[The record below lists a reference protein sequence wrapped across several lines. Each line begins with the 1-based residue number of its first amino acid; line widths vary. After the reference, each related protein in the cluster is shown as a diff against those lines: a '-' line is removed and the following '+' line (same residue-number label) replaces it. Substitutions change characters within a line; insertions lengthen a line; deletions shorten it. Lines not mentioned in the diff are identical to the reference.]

1 MDSES
6 NIQLAEEL
14 CIKPTSCLTLF
25 MADKKTRVF
34 IQQKKHRSFAYLQQ
48 FKQLQKNLETYFAKS
63 KKQKFKYRKNQTTL
77 E

>member
-34 IQQKKHRSFAYLQQ
+34 IQQNRNFAYLQQ
-48 FKQLQKNLETYFAKS
+48 FKQILKNLETYFAKS